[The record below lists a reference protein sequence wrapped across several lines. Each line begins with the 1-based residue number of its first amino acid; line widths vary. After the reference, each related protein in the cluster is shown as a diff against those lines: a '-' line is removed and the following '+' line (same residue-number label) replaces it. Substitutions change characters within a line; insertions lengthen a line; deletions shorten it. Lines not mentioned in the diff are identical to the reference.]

1 MGDVIR
7 KTIRPFRALRFLG
20 RHPHTIKTPH
30 QQHNDIEGEPL
41 PTERYRGV
49 HVNDWDL
56 CISCGLCAMVCPCD
70 AIEMVDVEGENGKKR
85 PEVSYGRCCF
95 CGFCEDACPKKCMHL
110 TSNHSMLDP
119 DPRPFVFLPTP
130 NLEEFEHEYVV
141 DTSKLCLV
149 EDRDGK
155 KVIVQGNPRPK
166 KKEKD

>member
-20 RHPHTIKTPH
+20 RHPDTIRIPH

-70 AIEMVDVEGENGKKR
+70 AIEMVDVEGEGGKKR

-119 DPRPFVFLPTP
+119 DPRPFVFLPAS
-130 NLEEFEHEYVV
+130 NLEEFEFEYVV
-141 DTSKLCLV
+141 ETSKLCLA

-155 KVIVQGNPRPK
+155 KVIVQGNPRAK
-166 KKEKD
+166 KKDQS